1 MRRLLFSAITAVIL
15 FTGCRNSSDR
25 EIIVFHAGS
34 LAVPLTLLADEYQ
47 AANPGTRIL
56 LEAAGSLVCARK
68 ITELAK
74 PCDIMAS
81 ADYQII
87 DGMLIPDFAGWNL
100 GFATNEIVI
109 AYTEKSKASELIN
122 SSNWIEILRRDDIIY
137 GRSDPDSD
145 PCGYR
150 TLLALKLGEKYYNQ
164 PGLMKTFENKDRNF
178 IRPKET
184 DLIALLETGAL
195 DYIFQYKSVAVQ
207 HSLKY
212 LELPDEINLGN
223 PEFASEYKSV
233 SLPVTGKKPGETI
246 IMNGDY
252 IMYGIT
258 LLDDA
263 PNREAAIGFL
273 SFIVSPRGRE
283 VFSQSG
289 QNSISPPVISGIG
302 KIPAEIT
309 HSIQQQ

>member
-1 MRRLLFSAITAVIL
+1 MKLLLSAITAVIL
-15 FTGCRNSSDR
+15 FTGCRNTSDR

-34 LAVPLTLLADEYQ
+34 LAVPLTRLADEYQ
-47 AANPGTRIL
+47 ESNPGTRIL

-87 DGMLIPDFAGWNL
+87 DEMLIPGFAGWNL

-109 AYTEKSKASELIN
+109 AYTEKSKASGLIN
-122 SSNWIEILRRDDIIY
+122 SNNWIELLLRDDIIY

-164 PGLMKTFENKDRNF
+164 PELMKTFENKDRNF

-223 PEFASEYKSV
+223 P
-233 SLPVTGKKPGETI
+233 
-246 IMNGDY
+246 
-252 IMYGIT
+252 
-258 LLDDA
+258 
-263 PNREAAIGFL
+263 
-273 SFIVSPRGRE
+273 
-283 VFSQSG
+283 
-289 QNSISPPVISGIG
+289 
-302 KIPAEIT
+302 KICI
-309 HSIQQQ
+309 